1 MKYRIVSTA
10 LSAALM
16 AIPLAAA
23 AVASASLSVDP
34 AAGSSAQYHLSFEG
48 HLWNG
53 QHKVYEHEIS
63 LTRLSDTQVHAIVDK
78 QESGQRA
85 DFSATRSADGMLT
98 PAIPDEQFSAYNAIA
113 SLANAAPAG
122 LSAGKAW
129 DTQVVVDL
137 GDSVSV
143 SVPVHAWVA
152 TVNGQQTIVQGTGT
166 LSTAVT
172 YSGFHVPIE
181 LSIRLASDF
190 DNGTFAR
197 AEASATEVVH
207 AGPQTQT
214 LDWTW
219 ALKRT

>member
-1 MKYRIVSTA
+1 MNYRNLTAA
-10 LSAALM
+10 LSAALI
-16 AIPLAAA
+16 AFPLAAWA
-23 AVASASLSVDP
+23 GPASLSLDP
-34 AAGSSAQYHLSFEG
+34 PAGSSAQFHLSFDG

-63 LTRLSDTQVHAIVDK
+63 LTRTSDTQVHAIVDK

-85 DFSATRSADGMLT
+85 DFSATRNADGVLV
-98 PAIPDEQFSAYNAIA
+98 PANPEEQFSAYNAIA
-113 SLANAAPAG
+113 SLANAAPEALAPG
-122 LSAGKAW
+122 RAW
-129 DTQVVVDL
+129 DTHVVVDL

-166 LSTAVT
+166 LSTSVT
-172 YSGFHVPIE
+172 YSGFTVPID

-190 DNGTFAR
+190 DGGTFAR
-197 AEASATEVVH
+197 ADSSATEVIH

-219 ALKRT
+219 SLKRT